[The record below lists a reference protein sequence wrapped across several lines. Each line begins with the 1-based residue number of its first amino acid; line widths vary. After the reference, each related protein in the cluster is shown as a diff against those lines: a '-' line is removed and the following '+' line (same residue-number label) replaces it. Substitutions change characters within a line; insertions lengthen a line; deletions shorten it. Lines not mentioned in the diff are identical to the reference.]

1 MNVLRSLKLIYKF
14 LLVLVIICIPT
25 VLFAGLYFGS
35 KSDEVEFSAKEVSGV
50 DYLLPTHDVLQQVS
64 KYTALLTAE
73 AAVVMP
79 SQKNLFRQ
87 QASSQESAVNNAMAQ
102 VDAIENAQEGELGLT
117 GNWAAI
123 KSEWSGVRGGG
134 QADSGTRLAAKL
146 TAFMVNIGDASN
158 LVLDPELD
166 SYYLM
171 DAIVIKL
178 PELQNEIEAV
188 RNLMRKR
195 AAGGNRAVPLVDV
208 MVHLDRAK
216 QKLVG
221 TRVSMETAFSKNTDI
236 QGQLASAL
244 RGLEGEAEA
253 FIQLAES
260 EAKKRSISMDAVAS
274 QADSAQSA
282 WHSLY
287 AATAPELKKL
297 LEERVSALDAEM
309 YANGTIVLVCLLIA
323 LFMAY
328 MVYRSITG
336 PINQAIQTFNNIQR
350 GDLSSEID
358 ARGSDESAQLL
369 QSLKD
374 MQQSLGAIDEVA
386 NMLDAMAAGDMKTRI
401 TAPYEGKF
409 DVLKND
415 VNKLADTFVGVVGN
429 IQETT
434 SAVKVAANEISEGNK
449 NLSSRTENQAASL
462 EQTAASMEEITST
475 IKQNTENARQAD
487 QLSAVARETAEEG
500 GKVVSRAIE
509 AMNTIND
516 SSTKIADI
524 ISVIDEIAF
533 QTNLLALNASV
544 EAARAGEQGRG
555 FAVVAGEVRN
565 LAGRSAT
572 AAKEIKELIED
583 SVGKVEEGSELVN
596 HSGETLKE
604 IVASVTKVSDI
615 VSEITSASEEQSL
628 GIEEMNRA
636 ITQIDEVTQQ
646 NTALVEEVAAAS
658 EATGDQAADLERQMM
673 FFDLGLSGAGSARTV
688 AAPRAPAGAR
698 ASSRSATSAMPGPAG
713 GNSSNVTPFKAASGD
728 DEFWEEF

>member
-1 MNVLRSLKLIYKF
+1 MSVLRNLKLVYKF
-14 LLVLVIICIPT
+14 LLVLIVICIPT
-25 VLFAGLYFGS
+25 ALFAGFYFS
-35 KSDEVEFSAKEVSGV
+35 SQSDDVAFSSNEISGV
-50 DYLLPTHDVLQQVS
+50 DYLLPTHDVLFQLS
-64 KYTALLTAE
+64 KYSALLTGE
-73 AAVVMP
+73 ETVVMP
-79 SQKNLFRQ
+79 NQKSVFRQ
-87 QASSQESAVNNAMAQ
+87 KASSQASAVSNAIAQ
-102 VDAIENAQEGELGLT
+102 VDAVEKAQEGALNLT
-117 GNWAAI
+117 ANWTTL
-123 KSEWSGVRGGG
+123 KNEWSSVRGAGN
-134 QADSGTRLAAKL
+134 ADASNRFAEKL
-146 TAFMVNIGDASN
+146 VAFMVNIGDASN
-158 LVLDPELD
+158 LILDPELD
-166 SYYLM
+166 TFYLV
-171 DAIVIKL
+171 DALVIKL
-178 PELQNEIEAV
+178 PELHIEMEAV

-208 MVHLDRAK
+208 MLHLDRVK
-216 QKLVG
+216 EKLKG
-221 TRVSMETAFSKNTDI
+221 SRISLETAFSANAAL
-236 QGQLASAL
+236 QSQLAPGL
-244 RGLEGEAEA
+244 RRLESEAQA
-253 FIQLAES
+253 FIAVAES
-260 EAKKRSISMDAVAS
+260 EAKKQSVNIESVIS
-274 QADSAQSA
+274 QADSFQATWQN
-282 WHSLY
+282 LY

-297 LEERVSALDAEM
+297 LEKRVSAISTEM
-309 YANGTIVLVCLLIA
+309 YMNMTVVLICGLIA
-323 LFMAY
+323 LVLAF

-336 PINQAIQTFNNIQR
+336 PINQAVQTFTRIQR
-350 GDLSSEID
+350 GDLDSDID
-358 ARGSDESAQLL
+358 VQGRDETAQLL
-369 QSLKD
+369 KSLKS
-374 MQQSLGAIDEVA
+374 MQESLGAIDEVA
-386 NMLDAMAAGDMKTRI
+386 AMLKAMAAGDMKTRI
-401 TAPYEGKF
+401 NTHYEGKF
-409 DVLKND
+409 EVLKDD
-415 VNKLADTFVGVVGN
+415 VNKLAETFVGVVGN

-487 QLSAVARETAEEG
+487 QLSAVARDTAEEG

-509 AMNTIND
+509 AMNTINE

-615 VSEITSASEEQSL
+615 VSEITAASEEQSL

-673 FFDLGLSGAGSARTV
+673 FFDVGSSAGSARTV
-688 AAPRAPAGAR
+688 APRTPA
-698 ASSRSATSAMPGPAG
+698 SNRSASRPAAASAAAASTG
-713 GNSSNVTPFKAASGD
+713 SNVTPFKSAAGD

>member
-1 MNVLRSLKLIYKF
+1 MNILKNLKLAYKF
-14 LLVLVIICIPT
+14 LLVMVIISVPT
-25 VLFAGLYFGS
+25 VLFGALYFGS
-35 KSDEVEFSAKEVSGV
+35 QSDDVSFSAKEIDGV
-50 DYLLPTHDVLQQVS
+50 DYLLPTHDMLLQVS

-73 AAVVMP
+73 SVAVQTN
-79 SQKNLFRQ
+79 QKNLFRQ
-87 QASSQESAVNNAMAQ
+87 KAGSQQSSVSNAMAQ
-102 VDAIENAQEGELGLT
+102 VDTVEKTKADSLGLA
-117 GNWAAI
+117 GNWSAI
-123 KSEWSGVRGGG
+123 KNEWASVRGSG
-134 QADSGTRLAAKL
+134 QADAGTRLAEKL
-146 TAFMVNIGDASN
+146 SAFMVNIGDASN
-158 LVLDPELD
+158 LILDPELD
-166 SYYLM
+166 SSYLM
-171 DAIVIKL
+171 DAIVNKL
-178 PELQNEIEAV
+178 PELHVEIEAT

-208 MVHLDRAK
+208 MVRLDRAK
-216 QKLVG
+216 VKLDA
-221 TRVSMETAFSKNTDI
+221 TRLSLETAFSNNSNL
-236 QGQLASAL
+236 QGQLASQL
-244 RGLEGEAEA
+244 RSLEAEA
-253 FIQLAES
+253 SAFITLAED
-260 EAKKRSISMDAVAS
+260 EAKSRSVDMDSVSS

-287 AATAPELKKL
+287 VATAPELKKL
-297 LEERVSALDAEM
+297 LEDRVSGLHAGT
-309 YANGTIVLVCLLIA
+309 YANAAIVLVSVLIA
-323 LFMAY
+323 LSVAFL
-328 MVYRSITG
+328 VYRSING
-336 PINQAIQTFNNIQR
+336 PLFQAIQVFHKIQN
-350 GDLSSEID
+350 GDLSSRIEVT
-358 ARGSDESAQLL
+358 GSDEPSQLL
-369 QSLKD
+369 KSLQDMQGSLEAIDDVAQMMEAMSNGDLKSRITKQYNGKFEELKD
-374 MQQSLGAIDEVA
+374 
-386 NMLDAMAAGDMKTRI
+386 DA
-401 TAPYEGKF
+401 
-409 DVLKND
+409 
-415 VNKLADTFVGVVGN
+415 NKLADTFVGVVGN

-449 NLSSRTENQAASL
+449 NLSNRTESQAASL

-487 QLSAVARETAEEG
+487 QLSAVARETAVEG

-509 AMNTIND
+509 AMSTINA
-516 SSTKIADI
+516 SSAKIADI

-604 IVASVTKVSDI
+604 IVESVTKVSNI
-615 VSEITSASEEQSL
+615 VSEITAASEEQSL

-658 EATGDQAADLERQMM
+658 EATGDQASDLENQIM
-673 FFDLGLSGAGSARTV
+673 FFDLGHGGAGAARSPAASRAPTSSSPARA
-688 AAPRAPAGAR
+688 AAPSPARG
-698 ASSRSATSAMPGPAG
+698 
-713 GNSSNVTPFKAASGD
+713 SNVTPLKAASGG